1 MCKEP
6 HVCEGAEMLRDYIY
20 GTEHSAPHCM
30 CSLSESVL
38 LCFFFVAAL
47 THCLCDALI
56 IQAKYNITVPYT
68 GNALYRRCLIQAN

>member
-38 LCFFFVAAL
+38 LCFFL
-47 THCLCDALI
+47 LLLLLI
-56 IQAKYNITVPYT
+56 AFAMRYSGKV
-68 GNALYRRCLIQAN
+68 